1 MDPPLSAAYTPTFL
15 QVSSPEWT
23 LLCAV
28 PHPHEDS
35 ESRASLLRHVGKNKG
50 RKTAGSSHAAHPDR
64 AAFKNPSL
72 ATHPPLTLF
81 SPLLTVSAHPSTHA
95 RSKMGPVLTPTVP
108 QASSP
113 LDLELGTQFV
123 ARSLLSFPRSTLPRP
138 AYKMKPQSRFWPP
151 GSEIPLLF
159 TLPSISSRQSPVVSS
174 RCLSVVFTG
183 SLLVEL
189 WAGSQRL
196 QPSGQQTALPP

>member
-1 MDPPLSAAYTPTFL
+1 MNFL
-15 QVSSPEWT
+15 
-23 LLCAV
+23 
-28 PHPHEDS
+28 PH
-35 ESRASLLRHVGKNKG
+35 LKYFV
-50 RKTAGSSHAAHPDR
+50 
-64 AAFKNPSL
+64 
-72 ATHPPLTLF
+72 HPPLTLF

-151 GSEIPLLF
+151 GSEIPSC
-159 TLPSISSRQSPVVSS
+159 LPSPRFPLASRQSYPPGAYPWSLRAHSS
-174 RCLSVVFTG
+174 WSYGRAASGFSHLASRQRSRHDHVMNYYMLRG
-183 SLLVEL
+183 GKIRSHEL
-189 WAGSQRL
+189 GFRSRFR
-196 QPSGQQTALPP
+196 TEK